1 LDTLLLWLLQL
12 LMNPEQGNWM
22 FQNQNKLGR
31 PMMHEDPFDLDF
43 VEIMKVIED
52 NVEISFKFAS

>member
-1 LDTLLLWLLQL
+1 
-12 LMNPEQGNWM
+12 MNPEQGNWM